1 MKKACSLLLPSF
13 SAHCPHLGAGTGP
26 QSSSASTAI
35 LDFNAAGK
43 DPKALRH
50 FLIADL
56 PAKQAWDDGTTQ
68 KSLRYYL
75 PTPSAASQVCT
86 HLGDS

>member
-1 MKKACSLLLPSF
+1 MTKVVVETKSIQPAKPDYFLFHTMKKACSLLLPSF

-56 PAKQAWDDGTTQ
+56 PAKQA
-68 KSLRYYL
+68 
-75 PTPSAASQVCT
+75 
-86 HLGDS
+86 